1 MESYMP
7 PSQVT
12 VRLSANMLARL
23 DQYVEANPA
32 MSRSA
37 VVGEALDS
45 FLPSSGPSGVSRALP
60 GAGQDAETGRAGR
73 DFGVTAGR
81 TIARKLGELVDPVAT
96 ELRLP
101 DGRKA
106 TVRTAKNRNVQWG
119 CLHSVRD
126 RVDCIICA
134 YTKDERTFEVWEV
147 TPAQWRSIAR
157 EASPGHKLYGRLTL
171 VRKSDVE
178 RVGKPRSGIVLEA

>member
-1 MESYMP
+1 MP

-12 VRLSANMLARL
+12 VRLSANVLGRL
-23 DQYVEANPA
+23 DQYIRANPA
-32 MSRSA
+32 KSRSA
-37 VVGEALDS
+37 VVIEALDA
-45 FLPSSGPSGVSRALP
+45 FLPSSGRSGLSRALP

-81 TIARKLGELVDPVAT
+81 AIAEQLGKLVDPVAT

-101 DGRKA
+101 DGRRA
-106 TVRTAKNRNVQWG
+106 TVRTAKKRNLQWG

-126 RVDCIICA
+126 RVDSIICA
-134 YTKDERTFEVWEV
+134 YTKDEKTFEVWEV

-157 EASPGHKLYGRLTL
+157 EASPGHKLHGRLTL

-178 RVGKPRSGIVLEA
+178 QRGKAMPKIVLGS